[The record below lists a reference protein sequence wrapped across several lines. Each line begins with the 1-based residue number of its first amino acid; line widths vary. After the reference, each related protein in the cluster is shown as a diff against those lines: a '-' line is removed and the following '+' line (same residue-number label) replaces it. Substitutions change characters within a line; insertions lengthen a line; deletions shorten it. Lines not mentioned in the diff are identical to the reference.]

1 MSRIRSRDTRLEID
15 FLKLLSAALYPKG
28 YRYRKHYSRLP
39 GKPDIVFIRQKV
51 AVFLDGDFWHG
62 YNLTRLGK
70 KVPKKYWLPKIR
82 RNMLRDKASARKLRK
97 AGWKVLR
104 FWEHDIKKKPKII
117 LKRIMGLLLRAS
129 R

>member
-1 MSRIRSRDTRLEID
+1 MSRIRGKNTGIELVVRKRLW
-15 FLKLLSAALYPKG
+15 ALGFRG
-28 YRYRKHYSRLP
+28 YRTHSPKVLGS
-39 GKPDIVFIRQKV
+39 PDITFRKKKV
-51 AVFLDGDFWHG
+51 TIFLDGDFWHG